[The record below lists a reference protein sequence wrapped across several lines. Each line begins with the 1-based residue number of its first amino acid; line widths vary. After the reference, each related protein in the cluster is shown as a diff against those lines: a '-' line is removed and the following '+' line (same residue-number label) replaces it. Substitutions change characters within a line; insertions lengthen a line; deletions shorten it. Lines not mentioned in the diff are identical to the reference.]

1 MAALDNILDKYN
13 HEYNLH
19 TQVCQ
24 HPSAS
29 VKDNV
34 LVVHEPRTQRD
45 LSLCIT
51 EIKPV
56 TLIYDPTPTHDP
68 IPPHYDRPA
77 GGIG

>member
-13 HEYNLH
+13 HEYNVH

-45 LSLCIT
+45 LSLCIV
-51 EIKPV
+51 EIKV
-56 TLIYDPTPTHDP
+56 PTPTHDP
-68 IPPHYDRPA
+68 TITYDDRPV
-77 GGIG
+77 GGLG